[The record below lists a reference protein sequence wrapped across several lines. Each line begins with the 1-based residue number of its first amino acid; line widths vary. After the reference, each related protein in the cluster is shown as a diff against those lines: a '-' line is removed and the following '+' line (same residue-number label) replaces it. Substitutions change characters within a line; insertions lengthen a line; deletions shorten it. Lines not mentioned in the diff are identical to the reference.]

1 MERFCSKCGNLV
13 SGDGKFC
20 PTCGA
25 EMDSAV
31 NLGKPSVEPM
41 SNEPLGQ
48 PAPSVQQPAGYSSTS
63 NYATMP
69 NYPQSS
75 NVTSSANNAEM
86 TTKQWVGTIVLTTFF
101 GLISIILCFVWAFS
115 DGNET
120 RKRYCRGMLIAQA
133 IMVGVII
140 LFYIIFFGAMISCAA
155 GLSGLDSFDS
165 YYYY

>member
-13 SGDGKFC
+13 TGDGKFC
-20 PTCGA
+20 PQCGA
-25 EMDSAV
+25 EMESAV
-31 NLGKPSVEPM
+31 NLDKPVSDPVPENPYV
-41 SNEPLGQ
+41 Q
-48 PAPSVQQPAGYSSTS
+48 PPIQPQQPAGYSSTS
-63 NYATMP
+63 NYAAMP
-69 NYPQSS
+69 NYPQSA
-75 NVTSSANNAEM
+75 NVNNSVNGAEM

-133 IMVGVII
+133 IMLGVII
-140 LFYIIFFGAMISCAA
+140 LFYIIFFGALFGCAA
-155 GLSGLDSFDS
+155 GLSGLDS